1 MGETSVRGGRL
12 LDKRG
17 PRKQLEQKIY
27 DVHVKMEK
35 VTLHREDETKD
46 FQVLIA
52 GQDAEDFD
60 ESILGIRM
68 ILIDFL
74 NLDSLLS
81 VYKPMTW
88 EDSSLLICFLSVCI
102 LASIA
107 FMNLPASPAPPA
119 TPLPPATP
127 VPPEA
132 PMISTVTGVI
142 AENALEEDR
151 TGAIEHATSKQVN

>member
-1 MGETSVRGGRL
+1 
-12 LDKRG
+12 
-17 PRKQLEQKIY
+17 
-27 DVHVKMEK
+27 MEK
-35 VTLHREDETKD
+35 ATLNREDETKD

-68 ILIDFL
+68 ILIDFI
-74 NLDSLLS
+74 NLASILS
-81 VYKPMTW
+81 AYKPMTW
-88 EDSSLLICFLSVCI
+88 EDSSLLICFLSVCM

-107 FMNLPASPAPPA
+107 FMNLPS
-119 TPLPPATP
+119 TPLPPAMP

-132 PMISTVTGVI
+132 PTISTVTGVI

-151 TGAIEHATSKQVN
+151 TGASEHATPKQVN